1 VENGQDEAKSEGFG
15 GSKLSAV
22 LCLYFSGS
30 IVAMLLI
37 AVVALLA
44 VFLGIVAGYWIRG
57 RSAQSKLSAAARN
70 SENLAAQLEES
81 GASLTQAQKEVSD
94 LRVAKAKLEVQLT
107 AEQEAL
113 KQARASLEDSFRSTA
128 SRVLNENS
136 QAFLQLARQELGKQQ
151 QTAGNQLDQ
160 KEKAIENLLK
170 PVRDTLD
177 KLQQGTQDLE
187 VKREGAYQSLKGLI
201 EGMQSSHADLRR
213 ETSQLV
219 LALRAPKVRGNWG
232 ELQLKRCIEFA
243 GMVEHASFD
252 MEVFVR
258 GDEGA
263 IKPDCV
269 VHLPN
274 DRTIVIDVKTPFDAF
289 LDAMSTNDEAT
300 RSLKLAAHAARV
312 REHLAALSAKSYWK
326 QFKTS
331 PDFVVCFLSSEVL
344 FSAAL
349 EQDPGLIEFGSS
361 SNVILA
367 TPTTLIALLRAVA
380 YGWQQL
386 EVTKNAVAIREVGE
400 KLYDKLSTTQEHFS
414 RMGSALQSTVRNYNN
429 LVGSVEGRGSV
440 FTYARKLHELHIGQE
455 ELPEIDMLES
465 VTRELQA
472 EDWKGEEKDEEPGD
486 SLFPKL
492 G

>member
-1 VENGQDEAKSEGFG
+1 MP
-15 GSKLSAV
+15 L
-22 LCLYFSGS
+22 
-30 IVAMLLI
+30 
-37 AVVALLA
+37 AVVFVVIAL
-44 VFLGIVAGYWIRG
+44 FLGAAIGYWIRH
-57 RSAQSKLSAAARN
+57 QSVRAEILAEKQKN
-70 SENLAAQLEES
+70 ENLAAQLAQRETSLEQARKEASNRGVENARLEE
-81 GASLTQAQKEVSD
+81 
-94 LRVAKAKLEVQLT
+94 RLT
-107 AEQEAL
+107 AEQESL
-113 KQARASLEDSFRSTA
+113 KQARANLEDTFRSA
-128 SRVLNENS
+128 AARVLNENS

-151 QTAGNQLDQ
+151 QTAGSQLEQ

-170 PVRDTLD
+170 PVRETLD
-177 KLQQGTQDLE
+177 KLQQGTQELE
-187 VKREGAYQSLKGLI
+187 VRREGAYQSLKQLV

-213 ETSQLV
+213 ETSQLIS
-219 LALRAPKVRGNWG
+219 ALRAPKVRGNWG

-269 VHLPN
+269 IHLPN
-274 DRTIVIDVKTPFDAF
+274 ERTIVIDVKTPFDAF
-289 LDAMSTNDEAT
+289 LDAMSTSDEAT
-300 RSLKLAAHAARV
+300 RALKLTAHAGRV
-312 REHLAALSAKSYWK
+312 RDHLTALSAKAYWK
-326 QFKTS
+326 QFKNS

-386 EVTKNAVAIREVGE
+386 EVTKNALAIREVGE
-400 KLYDKLSTTQEHFS
+400 KLYDKLATTQEHFT
-414 RMGSALQSTVRNYNN
+414 RMGNALTSTVRHYNN
-429 LVGSVEGRGSV
+429 LIGSVEGRGSV

-455 ELPEIDMLES
+455 ELPEIDMLEA

-472 EDWKGEEKDEEPGD
+472 EDWKTENKEEPSD
-486 SLFPKL
+486 PLFPNMK
-492 G
+492 

>member
-1 VENGQDEAKSEGFG
+1 M
-15 GSKLSAV
+15 
-22 LCLYFSGS
+22 LCLHFSGS

-37 AVVALLA
+37 AVVAVLA
-44 VFLGIVAGYWIRG
+44 VFLGIVAGYWMRG
-57 RSAQSKLSAAARN
+57 RGARFELSAAGRN
-70 SENLAAQLEES
+70 NENLAAQLAARD
-81 GASLTQAQKEVSD
+81 ASLAGMQKDVSN
-94 LRVAKAKLEVQLT
+94 LREAKARLEERLT

-113 KQARASLEDSFRSTA
+113 KQARASLEENFRSTA

-136 QAFLQLARQELGKQQ
+136 QAFLQLARLELGRQQ

-160 KEKAIENLLK
+160 KEQAIENLLK
-170 PVRDTLD
+170 PVRETLD
-177 KLQQGTQDLE
+177 KLQQGTQELE

-258 GDEGA
+258 GDEVA

-300 RSLKLAAHAARV
+300 RALKLAAHATRV
-312 REHLAALSAKSYWK
+312 REHLTALSAKSYWK

-380 YGWQQL
+380 YGWQQM
-386 EVTKNAVAIREVGE
+386 EVTKNAEAIREVGE
-400 KLYDKLSTTQEHFS
+400 KLYDKLVMMQEHFT
-414 RMGSALQSTVRNYNN
+414 RMGNTLSNTVKHYNS

-455 ELPEIDMLES
+455 ELPEIGMLES

-472 EDWKGEEKDEEPGD
+472 EDWKPEEKDEEPGD

-492 G
+492 E